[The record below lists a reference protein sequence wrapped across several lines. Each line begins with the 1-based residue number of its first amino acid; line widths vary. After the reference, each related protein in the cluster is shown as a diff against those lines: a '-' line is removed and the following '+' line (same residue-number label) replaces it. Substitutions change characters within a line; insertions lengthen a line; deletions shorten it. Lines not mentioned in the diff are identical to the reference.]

1 MLQPLV
7 AKLELQVVVTLI
19 SLPWWPSVII
29 FMLYQWAV
37 GPQLSKLLGVTVAV
51 MVTSGCNID
60 QTTLVAQ
67 DYHLQAFS
75 IGSWTRVIKVT
86 RGNSISYGYKWL

>member
-1 MLQPLV
+1 MY
-7 AKLELQVVVTLI
+7 
-19 SLPWWPSVII
+19 
-29 FMLYQWAV
+29 FQWAL

-75 IGSWTRVIKVT
+75 MGSWTRVIKVT